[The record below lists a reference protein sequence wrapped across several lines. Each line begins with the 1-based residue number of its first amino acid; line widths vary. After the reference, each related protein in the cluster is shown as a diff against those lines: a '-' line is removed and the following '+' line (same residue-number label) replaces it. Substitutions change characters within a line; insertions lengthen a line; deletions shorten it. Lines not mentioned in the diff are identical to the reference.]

1 LALHPMDTK
10 AARNPT
16 TDTFQAKHY
25 CSSLFAHLKTTFSV
39 STIYREQERQGQERG
54 GVDGSTLRGD
64 WSAEDGREMAQK
76 KL

>member
-39 STIYREQERQGQERG
+39 STNYLLVYFYNPKAI
-54 GVDGSTLRGD
+54 DN
-64 WSAEDGREMAQK
+64 
-76 KL
+76 